1 MTVRPL
7 IAAVASVFAVAGCF
21 ASPDD
26 DLDDEKEAT
35 TASALDVGTS
45 STELGDLA
53 TADPAQAAAGVA
65 SSKTK
70 GCHTRTVDP
79 ASPNVVLVTL
89 EACTGRF
96 GRHSVS
102 GHLTVTFS
110 SNADGSLH
118 SETVSSDLTVDGRP
132 FTRAVS
138 ADISIAGD
146 VRHVSRHSEK
156 TGTKKNGDSLVQ
168 TEDVSRRDRQV
179 DPLSHGQWHGSR
191 ARRRQPE
198 HRVDHDESPDLR
210 DPRGRQPVSD
220 GQHRARQ
227 PVEGED
233 ARGDLRRLDE
243 RDNRDREAQ
252 GLGDE
257 DLVARLCSALRRAR
271 PSAPVDGAQQRGLE
285 WLRGERLVEDV
296 RRALEAASVARV
308 A

>member
-21 ASPDD
+21 ASPGDD

-53 TADPAQAAAGVA
+53 TADPTQAAAGVA

-70 GCHTRTVDP
+70 GCRTRALDP
-79 ASPNVVLVTL
+79 ASPNVVLITL
-89 EACTGRF
+89 EECTGRF

-132 FTRAVS
+132 FSRTVS
-138 ADISIAGD
+138 ADISVAGD

-156 TGTKKNGDSLVQ
+156 AGTKKNGDSLVQ
-168 TEDVSRRDRQV
+168 TEDEVVVIDKSTRCRTVNGTGHALVGGNRNIASTTTNLQTCETPEGD
-179 DPLSHGQWHGSR
+179 DLCPTGSI
-191 ARRRQPE
+191 E
-198 HRVDHDESPDLR
+198 HVNQSK
-210 DPRGRQPVSD
+210 GKT
-220 GQHRARQ
+220 
-227 PVEGED
+227 
-233 ARGDLRRLDE
+233 
-243 RDNRDREAQ
+243 
-252 GLGDE
+252 
-257 DLVARLCSALRRAR
+257 
-271 PSAPVDGAQQRGLE
+271 
-285 WLRGERLVEDV
+285 
-296 RRALEAASVARV
+296 RV
-308 A
+308 ATFDGSVNATIEIAKRKGSATKTWSLDCTPR